1 VRIALPEEIIESAK
15 KPVSDGDVERDLCR
29 RKRACPSAGS
39 EINRTRPTVDICRV
53 KNTYTIKTLQRDK
66 ATVNCA
72 ESGDVVTITR
82 HDEPVAVMLSHQ
94 RLTGMLETM
103 ELLANLAFGQAV
115 RKERAG
121 KGRYHPIDV
130 IPDKGSD

>member
-1 VRIALPEEIIESAK
+1 M
-15 KPVSDGDVERDLCR
+15 
-29 RKRACPSAGS
+29 
-39 EINRTRPTVDICRV
+39 VDTCRV
-53 KNTYTIKTLQRDK
+53 KNTYTIKTLQRDT
-66 ATVNCA
+66 AAAVNCA

-82 HDEPVAVMLSHQ
+82 HDEPVAVMLSHE

-103 ELLANLAFGQAV
+103 ELLANPAFGRAV

-130 IPDKGSD
+130 IPD